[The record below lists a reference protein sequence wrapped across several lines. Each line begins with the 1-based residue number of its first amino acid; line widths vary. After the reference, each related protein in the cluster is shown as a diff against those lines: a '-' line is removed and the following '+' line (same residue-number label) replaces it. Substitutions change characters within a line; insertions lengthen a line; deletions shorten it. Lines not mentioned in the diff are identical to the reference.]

1 MITQLINLISPK
13 KIGMVRMLIPELGM
27 IKNCLKLEILKSL
40 WDNSY
45 SVLEV
50 SLELLLPLLSF
61 VVCVLG
67 GKERRSLKLPGGYL
81 IMFRDSPRR

>member
-1 MITQLINLISPK
+1 
-13 KIGMVRMLIPELGM
+13 MLMPDLGM

-81 IMFRDSPRR
+81 IMFRDSPRRLGSQLGGRVELIVKLGMK